1 MATNEVKSRGM
12 QAMSTSWRIV
22 NGRIIDPANKIDRIG
37 DLVIKDGLIADAAQT
52 VAADLPVIDAAGC
65 WVVPGLIDMHVH
77 LREPGEEYKEDIVSG
92 ALAAASGG
100 FTAVACMPNTKP
112 VNDNATVTAVIM
124 ARAAEAAARVYPVGA
139 ISLGSEGHQLAEF
152 GEMKAAGIVAVTDD
166 GRPVRDSQLMRRALE
181 YASDF
186 GLPVISHSEEASLS
200 TGVMNEGPVSTQLG
214 LKGIPTAAE
223 AIMVYREIALAEF
236 TGARVHIAHVSTA
249 MSIDLIRAAKA
260 RGVRVTAETAPHYF
274 TLTDEAVIGYD
285 TNTKM
290 NPPLR
295 SAADRAAIRA
305 ALADGTLDAIA
316 TDHAP
321 HSILEKELEFDA
333 AANGIIGLETAL
345 PLGLA
350 LVRDGLLDA
359 GQLVR
364 LMSTNPATILG
375 VTGGNLNLG
384 APADITL
391 IDPQQEFVYAA
402 DQIVSKSRNTPFLGW
417 SMQGRAVLTMM
428 GGIIRHSLLA

>member
-1 MATNEVKSRGM
+1 
-12 QAMSTSWRIV
+12 MSTSWRIV

-37 DLVIKDGLIADAAQT
+37 DLVIKDGLIADATQP

-236 TGARVHIAHVSTA
+236 TGAHVHIAHVSTA

-428 GGIIRHSLLA
+428 GGTIRHSLLA

>member
-1 MATNEVKSRGM
+1 
-12 QAMSTSWRIV
+12 MSTSWRIV

-37 DLVIKDGLIADAAQT
+37 DLVIKDGLIADAAQP

-77 LREPGEEYKEDIVSG
+77 LREPGEEYKEDIISG

-124 ARAAEAAARVYPVGA
+124 ARAAEAAVRVYPVGA

-274 TLTDEAVIGYD
+274 TLTDESVIGYD

-295 SAADRAAIRA
+295 SAADRAAIRE
-305 ALADGTLDAIA
+305 ALADGTLDTIA

-391 IDPQQEFVYAA
+391 IDPHQEFVYAA

-428 GGIIRHSLLA
+428 GGTIRHSLMA